1 MDHIGS
7 YRRLILQSHG
17 SLNCEVSHISQT
29 VLDTKELTLSL
40 QILEETRLTW
50 LSNTVL

>member
-17 SLNCEVSHISQT
+17 SLNCGVSQISQT
-29 VLDTKELTLSL
+29 VLDTKEL
-40 QILEETRLTW
+40 QILEETLLTW